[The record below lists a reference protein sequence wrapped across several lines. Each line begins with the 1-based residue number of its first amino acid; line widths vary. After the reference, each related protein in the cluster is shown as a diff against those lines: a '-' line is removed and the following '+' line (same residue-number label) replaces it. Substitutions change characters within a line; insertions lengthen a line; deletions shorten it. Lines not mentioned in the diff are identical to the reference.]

1 MTKNNKLIILNLKK
15 GSLNNNNQKR
25 YTFDA
30 CKSRP
35 CTHDSF
41 CESLPNAQFKCHCS
55 LSKSGHFCENE
66 YSSFMFPE
74 FKNYSY
80 LELHYKE
87 KSFND
92 FSLQIE
98 FKTSKLNGLIF
109 FASQSPDGSGNLLAL
124 ILRDGFIEMRIDN
137 PGDDFKTYVLPNS
150 IKIGKFH
157 RLFIQKRKSFL
168 LMQLD
173 DFLPFQDK
181 ISISSVSI
189 HDRIVLGNI
198 QSLNR
203 FSHK

>member
-1 MTKNNKLIILNLKK
+1 
-15 GSLNNNNQKR
+15 
-25 YTFDA
+25 
-30 CKSRP
+30 
-35 CTHDSF
+35 
-41 CESLPNAQFKCHCS
+41 
-55 LSKSGHFCENE
+55 
-66 YSSFMFPE
+66 MFPE

-92 FSLQIE
+92 FSLKIE